1 MSRVIPFFISII
13 ITMNLYPQNG
23 QADRQPVAAGRFYS
37 ADKETLT
44 RDLSQLFAATENK
57 NTAARVRAVISP
69 HAGYVFSGKIAA
81 AAFSAIPSGSH
92 YKNIFLIGSSHV
104 MAFNG
109 ASVYNTGD
117 YITPLGKMK
126 VNREIANKLK
136 NGNTFFRFP
145 VISHTQEHSLEVQVP
160 FVQYYFKDT
169 PPIVPI
175 IIGTDNRSTIREIAA
190 ALKPYFTSDNLFII
204 SSDFSHYPEY
214 TEANITDKA
223 TAEAIVTGN
232 ADIFLNT
239 LQRNSAKGIPGL
251 ATSMCGWTSGLTL
264 LYLTGQDPDIEYKK
278 IAYCNSGDSR
288 FGSKDEVVGYCAII
302 VTEKE
307 SASINS
313 SRSESE
319 VSFTSEEKDKLFSI
333 ARGSIKKMLYE
344 NQRQVTDPA
353 TIPSALKKNMGAF
366 VTLKIMG
373 ELRGCIGRFISTD
386 PLYEVVNQMA
396 EASAFEDNRFSP
408 LTKEE
413 FEKTEI
419 EISVLGPLK
428 KISDTSEI
436 VLGKH
441 GIYIKKDFR
450 SGTMLPQ
457 VATEQKWT
465 LEQFLGHTSRDKAG
479 LGWLGWKDAEVFIY
493 EAVVLEEKNK

>member
-1 MSRVIPFFISII
+1 MHKGFSVFISIL
-13 ITMNLYPQNG
+13 ITMNLYPQNK
-23 QADRQPVAAGRFYS
+23 QADRGPIAAGRFYS

-44 RDLSQLFAATENK
+44 NDLSQLFAGIEKKSGT
-57 NTAARVRAVISP
+57 ARVRAIISP

-81 AAFSAIPSGSH
+81 NAFTAIPKDSH
-92 YKNIFLIGSSHV
+92 YNNIFIVGSSHI
-104 MAFNG
+104 MAFDG
-109 ASVYNTGD
+109 ASVDNTGD
-117 YITPLGKMK
+117 YLTPLGRIK
-126 VNREIANKLK
+126 VNREIADKLSS
-136 NGNTFFRFP
+136 GNSCFRFP
-145 VISHTQEHSLEVQVP
+145 VTSHAQEHSLEVQIP
-160 FVQYYFKDT
+160 FIQYYFKDP

-175 IIGTDNRSTIREIAA
+175 IIGTNNKTRIRDIAT
-190 ALKPYFTSDNLFII
+190 ALKPYFNSDNLFII
-204 SSDFSHYPEY
+204 SSDFSHYPSY
-214 TEANITDKA
+214 AEANIVDRI
-223 TAEAIVTGN
+223 TADAIVTGN
-232 ADIFLNT
+232 AEMFLDA
-239 LQRNSAKGIPGL
+239 LQENSAKGISGL
-251 ATSMCGWTSGLTL
+251 ATSMCGWTSGLAL
-264 LYLTGQDPDIEYKK
+264 LYLTGQDPDLEFKN

-288 FGSKDEVVGYCAII
+288 FGNKEEVVGYNAI
-302 VTEKE
+302 VVSEKK
-307 SASINS
+307 ASSNP
-313 SRSESE
+313 SRYSETE
-319 VSFTSEEKDKLFSI
+319 VSFTREEKDKLFSI

-344 NQRQVTDPA
+344 DKRQTIDPA
-353 TIPSALKKNMGAF
+353 TIQPGLKKNMGAF
-366 VTLKIMG
+366 VTLKIKG

-441 GIYIKKDFR
+441 GIYIKKDLR
-450 SGTMLPQ
+450 TGTMLPQ

-465 LEQFLGHTSRDKAG
+465 LEQFLGYTSREKAG
-479 LGWLGWKDAEVFIY
+479 LGWLGWKDADIFIY